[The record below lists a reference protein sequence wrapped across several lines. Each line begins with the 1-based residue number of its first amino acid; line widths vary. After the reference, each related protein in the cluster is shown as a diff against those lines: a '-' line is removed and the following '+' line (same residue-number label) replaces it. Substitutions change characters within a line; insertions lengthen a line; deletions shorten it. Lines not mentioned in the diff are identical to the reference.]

1 MWILLSV
8 IYGVMIGFYNVL
20 RQKASD
26 RSPILFVIALT
37 CSVAFL
43 AISWSVPEAIAVGG
57 KGVALFLLKSVIVF
71 SLWVFELLAFKNYF
85 MSSLQPISAIRVVI
99 SFVLSL
105 IVFNEPVIWWRFIGV
120 AIIFCGLILL
130 NEFDRRQ
137 LKKDL
142 QASANFQEGQNQL
155 ILQTESKK
163 RRLKAIIFFIISCL
177 LNEISALLD
186 KFYMDVYLPGQM
198 QFWFLLFVS
207 LFAWVGFLFLC
218 LKQKKWLICKKDWGN
233 WFIYICGII
242 LVVADRLLF
251 TALTYPDVLVSGV
264 SIIKQLSTIVTV
276 ILGGLVYKEPN
287 LKQKLLFLA
296 IMLVGIVIVLI

>member
-1 MWILLSV
+1 
-8 IYGVMIGFYNVL
+8 MIGFYIVL

-26 RSPILFVIALT
+26 RSPILFVIALS

-43 AISWSVPEAIAVGG
+43 SISWSLPEAIAVDG
-57 KGVALFLLKSVIVF
+57 KGIALFLLKSVIVYA
-71 SLWVFELLAFKNYF
+71 LWVFELLAFKNYF

-105 IVFNEPVIWWRFIGV
+105 IVFSEPVIWWRFIGV

-137 LKKDL
+137 L
-142 QASANFQEGQNQL
+142 N
-155 ILQTESKK
+155 
-163 RRLKAIIFFIISCL
+163 KAIIFFVISCV

-186 KFYMDVYLPGQM
+186 KFYMDEYLPGQM

-207 LFAWVGFLFLC
+207 LFAWAGFLFLC

-233 WFIYICGII
+233 WFIYVCGII

-264 SIIKQLSTIVTV
+264 SIIKQLTTIVTV
-276 ILGGLVYKEPN
+276 IFGGLLYKEPN
-287 LKQKLLFLA
+287 LKNKLIFLA